1 MSERFSDRVLICINF
16 SMIFALFAVAMT
28 GCQQFNQQTVTPIL
42 KTLAQVGNT
51 AVADATQAKAVA
63 LAATPP
69 DTDGA
74 NCWSGVIAAIG
85 EINQVNA
92 AATGGPAGAAGVFTG
107 AEMAS
112 LFQPG
117 SAQYNQVTNL
127 IATSCVAKANDVLGA
142 ANVLAAGGVVAVL
155 PKILPLA
162 AAS

>member
-1 MSERFSDRVLICINF
+1 MIRKLAAPASSLLALAVL
-16 SMIFALFAVAMT
+16 L
-28 GCQQFNQQTVTPIL
+28 GCTQLDAASNKVLQ
-42 KTLAQVGNT
+42 TLAQIGNT

-74 NCWSGVIAAIG
+74 NCWTGVITAIG
-85 EINQVNA
+85 EIQQVNSA
-92 AATGGPAGAAGVFTG
+92 ANAAGSAAGVFTT

-127 IATSCVAKANDVLGA
+127 VATACISKANDILGA
-142 ANVLAAGGVVAVL
+142 ANVVAAGGVMAIL
-155 PKILPLA
+155 PQVIPLA
-162 AAS
+162 AAP